1 MEVNNKVV
9 VVTGGGNG
17 VGRELVLT
25 LLSKGAKV
33 AAIDI
38 DERGLRE
45 TFALSGE
52 NPNMTI
58 YTTDIADREQVEALV
73 GDILTEQG
81 KVDVLINNAGI
92 IQPFLDVDEIGSEK
106 IDQIINVNLHGTL
119 NMVRAFLPELK
130 KRPEAHLTN
139 ISSMG
144 GFFPVP
150 GQSIYG
156 ASKAA
161 VKLLTEGLYAELAGT
176 NVGVSVVIPGGIA
189 TNIMKNS
196 DLGSSVAD
204 VTDANDKTMKLLLT
218 SKQAAR
224 LIISSVEKNKFR
236 MFIGKDAKLMNVL
249 YKVSPKLA
257 IKLIGKVLQ
266 VK

>member
-1 MEVNNKVV
+1 MEVKNKVV
-9 VVTGGGNG
+9 VVTGGANG

-33 AAIDI
+33 AAVDI
-38 DERGLRE
+38 DEIGLRE
-45 TFALSGE
+45 TFTISGK
-52 NPNMTI
+52 NQNMSI
-58 YTTDIADREQVEALV
+58 HITDIAELEQVEALLQDV
-73 GDILTEQG
+73 LVEHGQI
-81 KVDVLINNAGI
+81 DVLINNAGI
-92 IQPFLDVDEIGSEK
+92 IQPFLNVDEIGKEK

-119 NMVRAFLPELK
+119 NMVRVFLPELK

-161 VKLLTEGLYAELAGT
+161 VKLLTEGLYAEMAGT
-176 NVGVSVVIPGGIA
+176 NMGVSVVIPGGIA

-196 DLGSSVAD
+196 DLGINVED
-204 VTDANDKTMKLLLT
+204 VNVKTTKFLLT
-218 SKQAAR
+218 PKEAAR
-224 LIISSVEKNKFR
+224 LIISSVEKNRFR

-249 YKVSPKLA
+249 YKISPKLA
-257 IKLIGKVLQ
+257 IKLIGKVLR
-266 VK
+266 VN